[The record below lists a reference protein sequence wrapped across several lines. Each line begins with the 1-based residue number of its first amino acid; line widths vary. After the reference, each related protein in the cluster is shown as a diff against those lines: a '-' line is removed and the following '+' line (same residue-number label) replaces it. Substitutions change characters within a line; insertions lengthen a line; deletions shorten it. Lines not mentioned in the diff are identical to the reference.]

1 MTDSQKWLA
10 LLAVVGIAIL
20 IYLLSPILTPFL
32 ISILLAYLGD
42 PLVDRLE
49 TYKLSRTWAVIVV
62 FCTLSLGL
70 LVVVMILLP
79 VLQQELITL
88 LRNLPARIEWLQQ
101 HVLPWLERTLGISLN
116 VLNLEQ
122 LKQMVLQHWREV
134 GGAAANIVSGFSRS
148 GLTLLNWVMNLV
160 LIPVLTFYLLR
171 DWDHL
176 VARVHELIPRRLEP
190 RITWLA
196 KDCNEILGAFMH
208 GQLSVMIAL
217 GVIYSVGL
225 WLIGLDSALLIGMA
239 AGVVSFVPYLGLIV
253 GIVMAGAAA
262 AMQFQDVIHVVL
274 VIALFG
280 GAQMIES
287 MVLTP
292 YLLGD
297 RIGLHP
303 VAVIFAVLAGG
314 QLFGFFGVLLA
325 LPVAAVILVLLRHAH
340 EEYVRSHLYSG
351 GQSGPGDG

>member
-10 LLAVVGIAIL
+10 LSVLVGIAIL

-49 TYKLSRTWAVIVV
+49 TYKLSRTLAVAVV
-62 FCTLSLGL
+62 FCVLSLGVL
-70 LVVVMILLP
+70 LVVMILLP
-79 VLQQELITL
+79 VLQQELINL
-88 LRNLPARIEWLQQ
+88 LKNLPARIEWVQRN
-101 HVLPWLERTLGISLN
+101 VLPWLESVSGVSLEL
-116 VLNLEQ
+116 LNLEQ

-148 GLTLLNWVMNLV
+148 GLALLTWVMNLV

-171 DWDHL
+171 DWDHM
-176 VARVHELIPRRLEP
+176 VARVHELIPRRVEP
-190 RITWLA
+190 RVTRLV
-196 KDCNEILGAFMH
+196 KDCDEILGAFMH

-225 WLIGLDSALLIGMA
+225 WLIGLDSALLIGMT
-239 AGVVSFVPYLGLIV
+239 AGLVSFVPYLGLIV
-253 GIVMAGAAA
+253 GIALAGIAA

-280 GAQMIES
+280 GAQMVES

-340 EEYVRSHLYSG
+340 EEYVRSHLYKG
-351 GQSGPGDG
+351 GHSGPGDG